1 MEHFKEY
8 LSFIQ
13 NFNFRVNEIRDKRI
27 FSKKGP
33 VYGRGYDI
41 RHQNPYF
48 SFQFSSHLR
57 ILKDLAVVDLI
68 SSDSERRS
76 EFLKQVDKIL
86 KRFNQFWENYHE
98 HYPMGSELVADNF
111 LLTIKFGKIFYA
123 NILEPGIADIIVTW
137 EFVEDLCD
145 SVREREESLAVFV
158 SEILQLD
165 SPSNKAEEIPEG
177 ASEQAAVKIKRHP
190 VFADGIADQLFM
202 ILKKYFPSEQ
212 QKKLYS
218 LLNDNVLPEN
228 KLLFN
233 SNGNQLAD
241 AFKQLIEANLIV
253 SCSKVELETWII
265 DAFQYVSGS
274 QVKPFTAGYLNSII
288 SSDVKICKSPILK
301 VSIDTMKLSPV
312 TWSKRGK
319 NP

>member
-68 SSDSERRS
+68 SSDSQRRS
-76 EFLKQVDKIL
+76 EFLKQVNKIL
-86 KRFNQFWENYHE
+86 ERFNQFWENYHD
-98 HYPMGSELVADNF
+98 HYPMGSEPFADNF
-111 LLTIKFGKIFYA
+111 LLIIEFGKIFYA
-123 NILEPGIADIIVTW
+123 NILEPGKADIIVTW

-145 SVREREESLAVFV
+145 SVREREESLAVFIN
-158 SEILQLD
+158 EILQLD
-165 SPSNKAEEIPEG
+165 LPSTKSGESPEVSG
-177 ASEQAAVKIKRHP
+177 EQDPIKIKRYP
-190 VFADGIADQLFM
+190 VFVEGITDQVFK
-202 ILKKYFPSEQ
+202 ILKKYFPPEQ

-218 LLNDNVLPEN
+218 LLKDNVLPKN

-253 SCSKVELETWII
+253 SFSKAELEGWIV
-265 DAFQYVSGS
+265 DNFQYVSNS
-274 QVKPFTAGYLNSII
+274 LVKPFTIGYLNSII
-288 SSDVKICKSPILK
+288 SSDVKICKSPIFKILK
-301 VSIDTMKLSPV
+301 DRSELVPLA
-312 TWSKRGK
+312 WSKKGK
-319 NP
+319 NS